1 MNNSAKD
8 FDDINYN
15 SSSYV
20 SKVAQSSTEHDV
32 KQYKV
37 IFIGN
42 PYVGKTSIIQRY
54 VTKQF
59 KNTYTSSIGIAYE
72 RINVKVN
79 SNTLVKLNLWDTAGS
94 EKYKSVTRTYFV
106 GADVVLFVY
115 DITNEQSFTE
125 LSLWM
130 TTVNETCSEGYLSY
144 IIANKTDL
152 NAQRTVSTS
161 KGSVY
166 ADKHGCKFMEI
177 SAKTGTNIDEL
188 FTNIAE
194 ALYNKTKQNN
204 NVNVCSSSSHHSSIS
219 LHKQHKQQQQQ
230 RFITDININTRK
242 SDQHQ
247 PQNSNCC

>member
-8 FDDINYN
+8 FDDVDYN

-20 SKVAQSSTEHDV
+20 SKVSQSSAEHDV

-42 PYVGKTSIIQRY
+42 PSVGKTSIIQRY

-59 KNTYTSSIGIAYE
+59 KNTYTPSIWIAYE

-125 LSLWM
+125 LSSWM
-130 TTVNETCSEGYLSY
+130 ITVNETCSEGYLSY

-166 ADKHGCKFMEI
+166 ADKHGYKFMEI
-177 SAKTGTNIDEL
+177 SAKTGVNIDEL

-194 ALYNKTKQNN
+194 
-204 NVNVCSSSSHHSSIS
+204 
-219 LHKQHKQQQQQ
+219 
-230 RFITDININTRK
+230 FIGINIHHRLFADAFLVVTVLETAI
-242 SDQHQ
+242 
-247 PQNSNCC
+247 C